1 MALLLFGAGAIAT
14 RVFEAGLY
22 ANAVVAGLASLW
34 IAVQVVHEPKP
45 ESLPSPA
52 SRDTEPAILALAEKE
67 RRMRAMLDSA
77 PVLFLTLA
85 PSGTLHAVNKA
96 ARTAFGTGDRI
107 LDPPPSLRRA
117 IARAASGERVLV
129 KLQLGG
135 QAAERSHALTATHT
149 IGVAGTHVLV
159 VLTDMEAELHLAEAT
174 ALRDMLQVLSHEIMN
189 SLTPVTSLVESAHA
203 LLREGAAEDLPVAAD
218 ALATALRRAQ
228 GIDRFVQAY
237 RALARLPAPVLKP
250 CKVSGLLQEA
260 AVLFRARWTASGV
273 LLAVNEP
280 EPEIVVQLDADL
292 MLQALLNLMTNAAE
306 AALSCRSRVP
316 QVKLSACP
324 QASGVAFRI
333 SDSGEGVPSG
343 QEEAIFRPFF
353 TSKDGGTGLGL
364 SLARQIALS
373 HGGSLTLEQSAQAGS
388 TTFLL
393 AT

>member
-22 ANAVVAGLASLW
+22 ANAVLAALASIW
-34 IAVQVVHEPKP
+34 IAAQLVHQPKP
-45 ESLPSPA
+45 ELVPSPA
-52 SRDTEPAILALAEKE
+52 SRDTDPAILALAEKE

-107 LDPPPSLRRA
+107 LDPPPGLRPA

-149 IGVAGTHVLV
+149 IGAAGTHVLV

-203 LLREGAAEDLPVAAD
+203 LLQEGEAANLPVAAD

-237 RALARLPAPVLKP
+237 RAMARLPAPVLKP
-250 CKVSGLLQEA
+250 CKVRGLLQEA
-260 AVLFRARWTASGV
+260 AVLFRARWAAHGV
-273 LLAVNEP
+273 VLTVNEP
-280 EPEIVVQLDADL
+280 APEIVVQLDADL

-306 AALSCRSRVP
+306 AALSCRSRAP
-316 QVKLSACP
+316 QVVLSACP
-324 QASGVAFRI
+324 QASGLVFRV

-343 QEEAIFRPFF
+343 QEETIFRPFF

-373 HGGSLTLEQSAQAGS
+373 HGGSLTLQQPGLGEL

-393 AT
+393 ET

>member
-1 MALLLFGAGAIAT
+1 MALLLFGAGATAT
-14 RVFEAGLY
+14 RTLEVGLY
-22 ANAVVAGLASLW
+22 ANAVLAVLASIW
-34 IAVQVVHEPKP
+34 IAAQLVHEPKP
-45 ESLPSPA
+45 TLVASPGL
-52 SRDTEPAILALAEKE
+52 RDTESANLALAEKE

-77 PVLFLTLA
+77 PALFLALA
-85 PSGTLHAVNKA
+85 PSGTLHAVNRA
-96 ARTAFGTGDRI
+96 ARTAFATEDRI
-107 LDPPPSLRRA
+107 LDPPPILRSA

-135 QAAERSHALTATHT
+135 QTAERSHALTAAHT
-149 IGVAGTHVLV
+149 IGAAGTHVLA

-203 LLREGAAEDLPVAAD
+203 LLQEGAAANLPVAAD

-237 RALARLPAPVLKP
+237 RSLARLPAPVLRP
-250 CKVSGLLQEA
+250 CKVTGLLEEA

-273 LLAVNEP
+273 VLTVNAP
-280 EPEIVVQLDADL
+280 APEIVVQLDADL

-306 AALSCRSRVP
+306 AALSCRSRSP
-316 QVKLSACP
+316 LVKLSACP

-333 SDSGEGVPSG
+333 SDSGEGVPNG
-343 QEEAIFRPFF
+343 REEVIFRPFF
-353 TSKDGGTGLGL
+353 SSKDGGTGLGL

-373 HGGSLTLEQSAQAGS
+373 HGGSLTLERSAPGGA

-393 AT
+393 AI